1 MPENRTPEGHFGKG
15 HSGNPG
21 GRPKEDAELKAII
34 DEKCGPE
41 YFVKKLLQFVDFG
54 EDHATKLKALVIL
67 LERRYGKP
75 SQAIEHS
82 GEIVTWGTVI
92 DAIRKKAAAG

>member
-1 MPENRTPEGHFGKG
+1 MGWEKG
-15 HSGNPG
+15 QSGNPG
-21 GRPKEDAELKAII
+21 GRPKEDAELKRLI
-34 DEKCGPE
+34 DKNCPPE
-41 YFVKKLLQFVDFG
+41 YFVKKLMDFIDFG
-54 EDHATKLKALVIL
+54 EDHNIKLKALVIL

-75 SQAIEHS
+75 HQAIEHS